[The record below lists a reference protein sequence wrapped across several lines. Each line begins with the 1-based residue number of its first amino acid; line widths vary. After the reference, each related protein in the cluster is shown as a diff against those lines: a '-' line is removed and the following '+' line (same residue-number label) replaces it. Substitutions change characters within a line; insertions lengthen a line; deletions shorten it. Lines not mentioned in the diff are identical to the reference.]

1 MTKPF
6 HFRPEPRQGV
16 VICGAYGMDNAGDD
30 AVLAAIIAQLRQID
44 GDMPITVMAR
54 RPGSTAKRFGIAA
67 VHPFNVPGWLRAMGR
82 ARLFISGGG
91 TLLQDA
97 TSCRSLWF
105 YLFAIRMAKKR
116 RCAVQLYG
124 CGIGPLKNEVS
135 RERTADTLNACA
147 DVITVRDGDSA
158 ALLEEIGV
166 KRPLVL
172 PAADPVLSMPAASG
186 EREKS
191 VGFALRDWPGFWRHV
206 PDFAAAA
213 RYAYE
218 TYRLKPVLLCLAPG
232 DRLAARSVCAALED
246 VPVSVSVDS
255 RRVGRMSLVVS
266 MRLHG
271 LVFALRDGTPAA
283 GVSYDPKVSAFCRE
297 TGLPFIDLAD
307 ADERALCRLIDQAAH
322 LDGENLRA
330 AAKRARERERANS
343 RAAAQLLADRAEQL

>member
-1 MTKPF
+1 MMKLF
-6 HFRPEPRQGV
+6 HSRPESRQGV

-30 AVLAAIIAQLRQID
+30 GVLAAIITQLRQID
-44 GDMPITVMAR
+44 RDMPLTVMAR
-54 RPGSTAKRFGIAA
+54 KPAETAKRFGIAA
-67 VHPFNVPGWLRAMGR
+67 VHPLNLLGWIRAMGL

-97 TSCRSLWF
+97 TSRRSLWF

-124 CGIGPLKNEVS
+124 CGIGPLKHEAS
-135 RERTADTLNACA
+135 WKKTADTLNACA
-147 DVITVRDGDSA
+147 DIITVRDGDSA
-158 ALLEEIGV
+158 ALLEELGV

-172 PAADPVLSMPAASG
+172 TAADPALSMVSVPG
-186 EREKS
+186 EREQS
-191 VGFALRDWPGFWRHV
+191 AGFVLRDWPGFWSHV

-218 TYRLKPVLLCLAPG
+218 TYRLRPVLLCLAPE
-232 DRLAARSVCAALED
+232 DRIAARSVCAALEG

-255 RRVGRMSLVVS
+255 RRVGRMSLVIS

-297 TGLPFIDLAD
+297 TGLPFIDLAE
-307 ADERALCRLIDQAAH
+307 ADESALCRLIDEAAH
-322 LDGENLRA
+322 LDGESLRA
-330 AAKRARERERANS
+330 AAKRARERERANG
-343 RAAAQLLADRAEQL
+343 RAAAQLLADGAE